1 MNSWVWNA
9 ARTAVMAL
17 AGVLCGTAWGQTTDF
32 NTGTNGFVIDQ
43 STSGSFSTTVQG
55 WTVVVATDPGATTTR
70 LRLGTSTLTGAPS
83 AGWIRG
89 EGSAGLFN
97 SLEFR
102 SASQFDLDSI
112 WTAATASTTIQPL
125 NASYAPIGSA
135 VAYSPGSS
143 QTEINLSAN
152 TDFDGIYGFRIV
164 PSDGNT
170 LQPISQVTI
179 SNVGTPPT
187 VTLAAS
193 PASMGETGGSSTV
206 TATLSDTASTATTV
220 NLAFSGTAS
229 GGGTDYTASNTSI
242 TIPSGSTTG
251 SVTLSAASDAIAE
264 GNETIIVDISSVS
277 GGDGA
282 TESGTQQATVT
293 ITDDDS
299 AAVTIADV
307 SQAENGGAVTFTATL
322 SAAVQGGFTVDVSTA
337 DGTATVADGDYT
349 AVSGQTLTFAG
360 TSGETQ
366 TFTITPGADTKVE
379 PNETVM
385 IAMSNLTGASGTVD
399 ISDTA
404 TLTISNDDSAAV
416 TIADVSANEDNGAIT
431 LTATLDNAVAGGF
444 TVDVSS
450 ADGTAT
456 TADSD
461 YTALSGQTLTFA
473 GTASET
479 QTFTITPTSDTK
491 LEANETVSVSMS
503 NLAATALSVTITDT
517 ATVTFNN
524 DDTAAV
530 TIADAFGDEDAG
542 AVTFTATLSNAVQ
555 GGFTVDVSTSD
566 GTATTAN
573 SDYTAVSGQTL
584 TFAGTA
590 SETQTFTV
598 TPTSDSAIEAA
609 ETVNIAMSN
618 LAGTSLGVDISDT
631 ATLTIN
637 NDDADATAPRV
648 QSVTRSNPTTSPT
661 SASTLDWAVAFNET
675 VNNVDSTDF
684 VVSGASVA
692 PSITVLGS
700 GASYT
705 VRATGGSLSGMN
717 GTVTLSFAP
726 GQNIADTSANALSN
740 TTPIGANDNTFLIS
754 NPTPPAFSL
763 AFSPSSMAQGA
774 ASTLTYTLDN
784 SANVVNA
791 TSLDFTNT
799 LPANV
804 IVAAT
809 PNASTSCTGG
819 TLTAAS
825 GAGSISY
832 SGGTVS
838 ASGSCT
844 VSVNVTS
851 STAGNYTNTTG
862 SLTSSLGNS
871 GTASGGLTVTDG
883 TSPTVT
889 SITRLTPAS
898 ETTDA
903 DAVTWRVVFSESV
916 VNVGAADFT
925 ISGPSGAST
934 GVTGSGSTYDVT
946 VSGGDMAGLNA
957 TITLNIAGG
966 NDIADASA
974 NALASTTPSGT
985 DERSYIIS
993 NPNAPGF
1000 TAAFSPNTVAVGGT
1014 ATLTFTI
1021 NNGSNVVPAT
1031 ALGFTTTLPSGPTL
1045 ASSPNAATTCTGGAL
1060 TASGGASSLSYGSG
1074 SVAAGATCSISVDV
1088 IPDSAG
1094 AFTMTSGAL
1103 TSSLGA
1109 SASATASL
1117 TATDATPPVLTA
1129 FQRQSP
1135 SDALTNSDTL
1145 VFAISFSEAVSN
1157 VTADD
1162 FNNPGTTAT
1171 GVLSGSGANYSLTLS
1186 GGDLAALDGS
1196 VSLNLSGGQDITDL
1210 AGNALPAGEPGVD
1223 QSYTLD
1229 NTSPG
1234 VTLSTASNAPASGP
1248 FTLSITFTEAVT
1260 GFALGDLTVSNGV
1273 ASDLTS
1279 LSPSAYTV
1287 TISPSDDGVV
1297 TVDLGAGVATDA
1309 AGNSNSAAAQVSRT
1323 TDNTA
1328 PSAEISGPSDA
1339 ALSGPF
1345 AVTITF
1351 SEIVSGFTLDDIQ
1364 VGNGS
1369 ASDFNAT
1376 SEQIYTALI
1385 TPSDD
1390 GPVTVD
1396 VAANAAEDAAGNGNL
1411 AADRFSTFND
1421 ATSPTVTLSRAGN
1434 GLAAGPFDV
1443 TINFSEPVSGLA
1455 LENLAVSNGAASA
1468 LTGSEAQYAVTITPT
1483 TDAEVTIDL
1492 AAGVAVDAAGNPNLA
1507 ADTLRVSVD
1516 STAPVL
1522 TIDLPGAT
1530 TEGAFTARFTFDE
1543 RVSGFEASDIIVTNG
1558 AVSDFMIE
1566 SDRSFTALI
1575 TPATAGLITVEV
1587 ASAAASD
1594 QAGNGN
1600 EAAQAII
1607 EAITGTEDVEIV
1619 IDQTTGDVTD
1629 IKAEVRIGNPGSQS
1643 LNFRVEVDVPWIAV
1657 DPVSGVIPAL
1667 GDILLNVQVLP
1678 EAVDLPAGVYSG
1690 VITVVRDLP
1699 ASPLMR
1705 PSATGR
1711 AATESIIV
1719 EIPLTVTIEERF
1731 GSIQLVATTPGGVQ
1745 RDATFLYASSDAD
1758 LDGLQL
1764 TTVGGSAASA
1774 SFEKEAGLYDV
1785 SQSAP
1790 EGWRLDEISCSGD
1803 TDDGSV
1809 ITLSD
1814 GRVLI
1819 DLDPNEAITC
1829 TFSNTRDEDAVRLAT
1844 QRAINNFMI
1853 RRADRILAAAPDLS
1867 QRLRERETDTPGRF
1881 SAHIEGG
1888 RKALSLATSLS
1899 GIRNHVQAAQP
1910 QMPETADLHDQDRHR
1925 LDVWMRA
1932 DFSALSDD
1940 RDGGDVSSDFGLL
1953 QIGADWTLGDSAL
1966 VGVMVQRDWMDDRSG
1981 EIAESAGALRGAR
1994 VEGEGWMA
2002 GPYMVWSLADGAWLD
2017 MLAMWGQSQN
2027 TVDPLGLYEDEFDT
2041 DRLMIRANLSG
2052 EWQSANWRVR
2062 PSISLAH
2069 FEETQGGYTDSLG
2082 IEIPEQTIRIGRLQ
2096 AGPEVSYRFER
2107 RNGSWWEP
2115 GLSLNGVWDYDPAA
2129 LMDELGQRISTGA
2142 LRADAGL
2149 SLRARL
2155 SDGAMLSGEVRL
2167 DGLGNGDFSANS
2179 GRLEIRLPF

>member
-9 ARTAVMAL
+9 ARTAVIAL

-102 SASQFDLDSI
+102 SASQFDLDSV
-112 WTAATASTTIQPL
+112 WTAATASTTIQAL
-125 NASYAPIGSA
+125 NASYAPIGST
-135 VAYSPGSS
+135 VAYSPGAS

-170 LQPISQVTI
+170 LQPISQVSI

-229 GGGTDYTASNTSI
+229 GGGTDYTASSTSI

-251 SVTLSAASDAIAE
+251 SVTLSAVSDAIAE

-366 TFTITPGADTKVE
+366 SFTITPGADTKVE
-379 PNETVM
+379 PNETVTISM
-385 IAMSNLTGASGTVD
+385 GNLTGASGTVD

-404 TLTISNDDSAAV
+404 TLTLTNDDSAAV

-461 YTALSGQTLTFA
+461 YSAISGQTLTFA

-503 NLAATALSVTITDT
+503 NLAATALSITITDT

-530 TIADAFGDEDAG
+530 TIADASGDEDAG

-648 QSVTRSNPTTSPT
+648 QSITRSNPTTSPT
-661 SASTLDWAVAFNET
+661 SASTLDWAVAFNEA

-684 VVSGASVA
+684 VVTGASVA
-692 PSITVLGS
+692 PSITILGS

-726 GQNIADTSANALSN
+726 GQNIADASANALSN
-740 TTPIGANDNTFLIS
+740 TTPIGANDNTFVIS
-754 NPTPPAFSL
+754 NPTPPSFTL
-763 AFSPSSMAQGA
+763 AFAPSSIAQGA
-774 ASTLTYTLDN
+774 ASTVTYTINN

-804 IVAAT
+804 SVAAT
-809 PNASTSCTGG
+809 PNASTTCTGG

-844 VSVNVTS
+844 VSVDVTS

-883 TSPTVT
+883 TLPTVT

-925 ISGPSGAST
+925 ISGPTGASL
-934 GVTGSGSTYDVT
+934 GVTGTGGAYDVT

-966 NDIADASA
+966 NDIADAAA

-985 DERSYIIS
+985 DERTYLIS
-993 NPNAPGF
+993 NPGAPGF
-1000 TAAFSPNTVAVGGT
+1000 TAAFSPNTVTVGGT
-1014 ATLTFTI
+1014 ATLTFSI

-1031 ALGFTTTLPSGPTL
+1031 ALGFSNTLPTGLTL
-1045 ASSPNAATTCTGGAL
+1045 AAAPNASTTCTGGTL
-1060 TASGGASSLSYGSG
+1060 TATPSANSFSYSGG
-1074 SVAAGATCSISVDV
+1074 SVAASASCTLSVTV
-1088 IPDSAG
+1088 QTSSQG
-1094 AFTMTSGAL
+1094 VFTNSSGAL
-1103 TSSLGA
+1103 SSSLGA
-1109 SASATASL
+1109 SGTATASL
-1117 TATDATPPVLTA
+1117 TTTDATPPVLTA
-1129 FQRQSP
+1129 IQRQSP
-1135 SDALTNSDTL
+1135 AAALTNSDTL
-1145 VFAISFSEAVSN
+1145 VFAISFSETVSN

-1162 FNNPGTTAT
+1162 FNIQGSSAT
-1171 GVLSGSGANYSLTLS
+1171 GALAGSGASYTLTLS
-1186 GGDLAALDGS
+1186 GGDLASLNGA
-1196 VSLNLSGGQDITDL
+1196 VSLNLAGGQDITDL
-1210 AGNALPAGEPGVD
+1210 AGNALTTAAPGTNE
-1223 QSYTLD
+1223 SYMLD
-1229 NTSPG
+1229 NTAP
-1234 VTLSTASNAPASGP
+1234 TASLTRAANAPVSGP
-1248 FTLSITFTEAVT
+1248 FSVALTFSEAVT
-1260 GFALGDLTVSNGV
+1260 GLALDNFTVSNGN
-1273 ASDLTS
+1273 ASDLS
-1279 LSPSAYTV
+1279 GSGEQYTV
-1287 TISPSDDGVV
+1287 
-1297 TVDLGAGVATDA
+1297 
-1309 AGNSNSAAAQVSRT
+1309 
-1323 TDNTA
+1323 
-1328 PSAEISGPSDA
+1328 
-1339 ALSGPF
+1339 
-1345 AVTITF
+1345 
-1351 SEIVSGFTLDDIQ
+1351 
-1364 VGNGS
+1364 
-1369 ASDFNAT
+1369 
-1376 SEQIYTALI
+1376 LI
-1385 TPSDD
+1385 TPTSDTEVSI
-1390 GPVTVD
+1390 GL
-1396 VAANAAEDAAGNGNL
+1396 NAAAA
-1411 AADRFSTFND
+1411 T
-1421 ATSPTVTLSRAGN
+1421 
-1434 GLAAGPFDV
+1434 DV
-1443 TINFSEPVSGLA
+1443 
-1455 LENLAVSNGAASA
+1455 
-1468 LTGSEAQYAVTITPT
+1468 
-1483 TDAEVTIDL
+1483 
-1492 AAGVAVDAAGNPNLA
+1492 AGNPNLA
-1507 ADTLRVSVD
+1507 SDILTVGIDTI
-1516 STAPVL
+1516 APVL
-1522 TIDLPGAT
+1522 TITLPGAT

-1543 RVSGFEASDIIVTNG
+1543 GVNGFEASDISVTNG
-1558 AVSDFMIE
+1558 ALSDFRTE
-1566 SDRSFTALI
+1566 TDRSFTALI
-1575 TPATAGLITVEV
+1575 TPATTGPVTIEV

-1600 EAAQAII
+1600 EAAEAVI
-1607 EAITGTEDVEIV
+1607 EAITGADDVEIV

-1629 IKAEVRIGNPGSQS
+1629 IKAEVLIGNPGSQA
-1643 LNFRVEVDVPWIAV
+1643 LNFRVDVDVPWISV
-1657 DPVSGVIPAL
+1657 DPISGTIPAF

-1678 EAVDLPAGVYSG
+1678 EAAELPAGVYSG
-1690 VITVVRDLP
+1690 VITVVRELP
-1699 ASPLMR
+1699 ASSLTGPGA
-1705 PSATGR
+1705 SGR

-1731 GSIQLVATTPGGVQ
+1731 GSIQLVAATPGGIQ

-1758 LDGLQL
+1758 LDGLEL
-1764 TTVGGSAASA
+1764 TTVGGSAGSA

-1803 TDDGSV
+1803 ADGGSV
-1809 ITLSD
+1809 IQLIE

-1844 QRAINNFMI
+1844 QRAINNFMV

-1867 QRLRERETDTPGRF
+1867 QRLQERQSDTPGQF
-1881 SAHIEGG
+1881 SAHVEGD
-1888 RKALSLATSLS
+1888 RKALSLSTSLS
-1899 GIRNHVQAAQP
+1899 GVRNHVRASRP
-1910 QMPETADLHDQDRHR
+1910 QMPGGPQLDQQERPN
-1925 LDVWMRA
+1925 LDIWVRA
-1932 DFSALSDD
+1932 EFSAVSDD
-1940 RDGGDVSSDFGLL
+1940 RDGSDASSDFGLL
-1953 QIGADWTLGDSAL
+1953 QIGADWTLGERAL
-1966 VGVMVQRDWMDDRSG
+1966 VGVMVQRDWMDETSA
-1981 EIAESAGALRGAR
+1981 EIAQNAGALRGAR
-1994 VEGEGWMA
+1994 VQGHGWMA
-2002 GPYMVWSLADGAWLD
+2002 GPYLAWGLSDSAWLD
-2017 MLAMWGQSQN
+2017 VLAMWGQSEN

-2041 DRLMIRANLSG
+2041 DRLMIRANLTG

-2082 IEIPEQTIRIGRLQ
+2082 IAISEQTIRIGRLQ

-2107 RNGSWWEP
+2107 RNGNWWEP

-2129 LMDELGQRISTGA
+2129 LMDEAGQRISTGA